1 MSFASWFASRGR
13 FGARAITSYSCG
25 YWLCSSGG
33 RNDQPG
39 GRPGAVRRR
48 EQAVRRKA
56 VKVEWASQCRYLP
69 DAVKLLSRTIPTFH
83 FRGRRWPLA
92 KPAAAASPARVK
104 LNFVDFRAGKH
115 GMENCGNPPG
125 PGVGG
130 RFSIDQVVARFD
142 QKTCEAPA
150 GDLLV

>member
-1 MSFASWFASRGR
+1 MTDPVLIVGAGPTGLTAALELSRMGV
-13 FGARAITSYSCG
+13 
-25 YWLCSSGG
+25 
-33 RNDQPG
+33 
-39 GRPGAVRRR
+39 AVRLI
-48 EQAVRRKA
+48 EVRRKA

>member
-1 MSFASWFASRGR
+1 VPQSLVRNFWH
-13 FGARAITSYSCG
+13 FGSCG
-25 YWLCSSGG
+25 AGLGRRSLLAIFQFPFRHSG
-33 RNDQPG
+33 D
-39 GRPGAVRRR
+39 
-48 EQAVRRKA
+48 
-56 VKVEWASQCRYLP
+56 WFYLP

-83 FRGRRWPLA
+83 FRERRWPLA